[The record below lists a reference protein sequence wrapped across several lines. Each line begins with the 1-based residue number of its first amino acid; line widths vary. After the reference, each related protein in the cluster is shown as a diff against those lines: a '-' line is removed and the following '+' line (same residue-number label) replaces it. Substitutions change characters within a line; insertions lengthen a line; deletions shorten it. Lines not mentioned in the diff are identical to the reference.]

1 MSILINNGN
10 DYQLNSSETFN
21 SLKSSPSSTSSL
33 SSISTSSSSSCHKR
47 SKAVDLNRNTSNS
60 QNSSISTA
68 PTTATAANTT
78 PRKTS
83 ITIPSKLPSLS
94 IPLRNGNIDYSRYY
108 NTNQEEDNQERQLQ
122 DGEPLSAPTTN
133 NGTTKTA
140 TANAN
145 IIQDSFETIPC
156 FSSTTNTTIT
166 SSRSNPTNS
175 TPTSNDPSFPKQMIN
190 WNQFLQEE
198 KDMND
203 NLSTINDDDKTF
215 YMEQLNLNIGQTPNN
230 NNNNNHGVSE
240 TENDLLPGTSKSL
253 IAKYHY
259 QLNYGDENENETN
272 DVREY
277 EYGGGESR
285 KRKSSTT
292 SDDRRPRRGGGGGG
306 SRTSQVFRNTL
317 NKFTFKPKVK

>member
-68 PTTATAANTT
+68 PTTATANTT

-83 ITIPSKLPSLS
+83 ITIPSKLPSLW

-108 NTNQEEDNQERQLQ
+108 NTNQEEDNQEQQLQ

-190 WNQFLQEE
+190 WNQF
-198 KDMND
+198 
-203 NLSTINDDDKTF
+203 
-215 YMEQLNLNIGQTPNN
+215 Y
-230 NNNNNHGVSE
+230 
-240 TENDLLPGTSKSL
+240 
-253 IAKYHY
+253 
-259 QLNYGDENENETN
+259 
-272 DVREY
+272 
-277 EYGGGESR
+277 
-285 KRKSSTT
+285 KRKKT
-292 SDDRRPRRGGGGGG
+292 
-306 SRTSQVFRNTL
+306 
-317 NKFTFKPKVK
+317 